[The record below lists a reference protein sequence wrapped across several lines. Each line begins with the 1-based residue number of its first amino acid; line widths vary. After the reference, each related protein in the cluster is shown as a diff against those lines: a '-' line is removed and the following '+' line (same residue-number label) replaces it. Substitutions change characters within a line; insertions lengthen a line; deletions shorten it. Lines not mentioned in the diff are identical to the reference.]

1 MSERDFAINA
11 RVRRTL
17 GRRWVRPE
25 WLDVGTTDGVVFV
38 KGPLEVEPGFR
49 EPFDRERLIRQ
60 LRSDLRAIPG
70 VVDVVLEFRAPQGEV
85 RP

>member
-1 MSERDFAINA
+1 VAERDFAINA

-17 GRRWVRPE
+17 GRRWIRPQR
-25 WLDVGTTDGVVFV
+25 LDVGTTDGVVFV

-60 LRSDLRAIPG
+60 LRSDLQAIPG
-70 VVDVVLEFRAPQGEV
+70 VVDVVLEFRATQGEANQ
-85 RP
+85 

>member
-1 MSERDFAINA
+1 VAGRDFAINA

-17 GRRWVRPE
+17 GRRWIRPQR
-25 WLDVGTTDGVVFV
+25 LDVGTTDGVVFV

-60 LRSDLRAIPG
+60 LRSDLQAIPG
-70 VVDVVLEFRAPQGEV
+70 VVDVVLEFRTTQGEANQ
-85 RP
+85 